1 MDWLHARFAEAAP
14 EPVEEGQ
21 TSEFSEI
28 KEEMLKH
35 KKRIKSMMAMLEAQN
50 KLLKNLAA
58 VVDPKFKVREDV
70 DGVSGAARASF
81 EGGIEREIPK

>member
-1 MDWLHARFAEAAP
+1 
-14 EPVEEGQ
+14 
-21 TSEFSEI
+21 
-28 KEEMLKH
+28 
-35 KKRIKSMMAMLEAQN
+35 MMAMLEAQN

-81 EGGIEREIPK
+81 EGGLEREIPK